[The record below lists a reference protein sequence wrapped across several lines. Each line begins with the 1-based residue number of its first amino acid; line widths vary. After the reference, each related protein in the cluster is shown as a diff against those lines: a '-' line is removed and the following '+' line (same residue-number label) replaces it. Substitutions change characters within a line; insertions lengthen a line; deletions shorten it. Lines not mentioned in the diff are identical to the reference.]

1 MCTQYTWPYFNTTN
15 EQGEGRNLV
24 SSGFFVS
31 GRLSSGRLSSGRL
44 SNEASAVNIGSDTVQ
59 DKLNGECGQQDT
71 QNT

>member
-1 MCTQYTWPYFNTTN
+1 MCTQHTWPYFNTTN

-24 SSGFFVS
+24 FSGFFV
-31 GRLSSGRLSSGRL
+31 SGRL

-71 QNT
+71 

>member
-24 SSGFFVS
+24 FYGFFV
-31 GRLSSGRLSSGRL
+31 SGRLSSGRL

-71 QNT
+71 